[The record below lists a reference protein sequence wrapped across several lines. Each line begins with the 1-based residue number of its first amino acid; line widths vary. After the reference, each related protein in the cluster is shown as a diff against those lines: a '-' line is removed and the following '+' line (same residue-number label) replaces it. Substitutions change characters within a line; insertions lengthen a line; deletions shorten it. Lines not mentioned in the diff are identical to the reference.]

1 MHTYSEGCVAIVARD
16 YAWFLSDAQIP
27 VLEGVSEEDD
37 SEEDLYWST
46 IELLRD
52 PIAQT
57 VNANRYATPS
67 SSRCW
72 GEAAQLDG
80 KNYPVEKTEAGEWH
94 STKGCHQCIRQVIL
108 VIGLNSVPARL
119 AKFSG
124 HVGILPMPIHAA
136 ASKQD
141 KRASCSKSNCKP
153 RRCFTTAAA
162 CTCAS
167 TPQSYTRLLKTSTS
181 KAFASSASSDSRPVP
196 FVSLDMYKCVQVQ
209 MMRDGAVVMFAVIVL
224 AVGLDVRFVLRVAVL
239 GEK

>member
-1 MHTYSEGCVAIVARD
+1 MNLGG
-16 YAWFLSDAQIP
+16 Q
-27 VLEGVSEEDD
+27 
-37 SEEDLYWST
+37 
-46 IELLRD
+46 
-52 PIAQT
+52 Q
-57 VNANRYATPS
+57 
-67 SSRCW
+67 
-72 GEAAQLDG
+72 
-80 KNYPVEKTEAGEWH
+80 KN
-94 STKGCHQCIRQVIL
+94 
-108 VIGLNSVPARL
+108 
-119 AKFSG
+119 
-124 HVGILPMPIHAA
+124 
-136 ASKQD
+136 

-239 GEK
+239 IVALALRLPTRVRPVALVLLLQHMTLRSASPVTTLQIIEGALRVRASMNWRVLEPLWTRSLGEQSFSSMRLRWSSVPRVTQVRARVYELPKEFVHINIKAMSTPLKIFI